1 MAVNIPVPISQL
13 ERIGTLQTSN
23 LFIIESGDITTN
35 GTWSLLISR
44 LVNIPDSIIFGFG
57 SVELPSVAFGDSTAG
72 FYAPQRASVA
82 ISTNYI
88 ENWVVGPSGVIEFG
102 PVGKV
107 DTTKTTVTSPSREKC
122 DARFLDGITVKAIL
136 V

>member
-102 PVGKV
+102 PV
-107 DTTKTTVTSPSREKC
+107 DP
-122 DARFLDGITVKAIL
+122 
-136 V
+136 